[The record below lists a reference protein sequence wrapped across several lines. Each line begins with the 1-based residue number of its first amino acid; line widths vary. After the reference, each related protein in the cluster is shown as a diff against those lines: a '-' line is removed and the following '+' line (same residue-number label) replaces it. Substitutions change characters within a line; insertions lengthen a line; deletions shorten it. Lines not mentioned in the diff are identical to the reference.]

1 MDVSLL
7 GVMAWWKTT
16 MAVIFLLVCVVLIIL
31 VLLQKGRGGG
41 LSAAFGG
48 AGGQSAFGSK
58 TGDVFTW
65 VTIVAAG
72 VFLLL
77 AMVMTMSY
85 TPDNPDADLPGGGIG
100 PGPADQSGRQQTPP
114 DRTVL
119 PPPGDEP
126 MPDAGFGGDAE
137 PPDTGD
143 EVEAELP
150 DTGGEVETELPEAG
164 GEAPIENDT
173 GEVE

>member
-7 GVMAWWKTT
+7 GAIAWWKQ
-16 MAVIFLLVCVVLIIL
+16 MLLVVFIVVCVLLIIL

-41 LSAAFGG
+41 LAAAFGG

-77 AMVMTMSY
+77 AVAASY
-85 TPDNPDADLPGGGIG
+85 FWVPEDPDEATGPVIRSGPPAGAVTPTLPEPRMEERIPVPMIEAPGTATGTLGGL
-100 PGPADQSGRQQTPP
+100 Q
-114 DRTVL
+114 
-119 PPPGDEP
+119 
-126 MPDAGFGGDAE
+126 
-137 PPDTGD
+137 
-143 EVEAELP
+143 
-150 DTGGEVETELPEAG
+150 GGEGPK
-164 GEAPIENDT
+164 
-173 GEVE
+173 

>member
-7 GVMAWWKTT
+7 GVIAWWKQ
-16 MAVIFLLVCVVLIIL
+16 LLVVVFAVVCVLLIIL

-77 AMVMTMSY
+77 AIASSY
-85 TPDNPDADLPGGGIG
+85 FWVPEDPDKLMDSSRVESSNSSEPAKPDLP
-100 PGPADQSGRQQTPP
+100 SPP
-114 DRTVL
+114 SELPTQPEETV
-119 PPPGDEP
+119 PV
-126 MPDAGFGGDAE
+126 
-137 PPDTGD
+137 TGD
-143 EVEAELP
+143 GAAAADEATAPATEP
-150 DTGGEVETELPEAG
+150 ATDGGSEE
-164 GEAPIENDT
+164 
-173 GEVE
+173 

>member
-7 GVMAWWKTT
+7 GVIAWWKQ
-16 MAVIFLLVCVVLIIL
+16 ALVCTFVVVCVLLIIL

-41 LSAAFGG
+41 LAAAFGG

-77 AMVMTMSY
+77 AIAASY
-85 TPDNPDADLPGGGIG
+85 FWVPEDPDKLMG
-100 PGPADQSGRQQTPP
+100 PGLDATP
-114 DRTVL
+114 TSL
-119 PPPGDEP
+119 PRETSLPRPTSEMPTAPGA
-126 MPDAGFGGDAE
+126 M
-137 PPDTGD
+137 
-143 EVEAELP
+143 
-150 DTGGEVETELPEAG
+150 
-164 GEAPIENDT
+164 GEAA
-173 GEVE
+173 GEEATAPEGMPVTESGTEE